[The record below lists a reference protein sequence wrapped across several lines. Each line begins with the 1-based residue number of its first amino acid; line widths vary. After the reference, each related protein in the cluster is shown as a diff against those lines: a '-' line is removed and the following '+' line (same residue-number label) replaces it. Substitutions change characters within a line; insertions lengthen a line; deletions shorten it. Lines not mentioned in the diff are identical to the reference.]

1 MIVERQR
8 ADLKERLDK
17 QRVLMQD
24 RLIDMM
30 HSQLQKYAADTAP
43 PRRCL
48 PDCRARP
55 TDRRA
60 SARPSAA
67 ALPRGRCHARAA
79 LPTCGSARLR
89 GTLTRPPAAQAL
101 RARTFYHAIHARR
114 RAGTGH
120 SRACVTT

>member
-30 HSQLQKYAADTAP
+30 HSQLQKYAAP

-60 SARPSAA
+60 SARPF
-67 ALPRGRCHARAA
+67 RRR
-79 LPTCGSARLR
+79 
-89 GTLTRPPAAQAL
+89 PAAW
-101 RARTFYHAIHARR
+101 
-114 RAGTGH
+114 
-120 SRACVTT
+120 SVS